1 MGSSLLALNHLNRIN
16 LTKMS
21 ETEVKTDA
29 PTAEEIKGTKR
40 TAEDELD
47 VAKKQ
52 KTENGSNGAGNGAA
66 AEENG
71 ADVEEEEDVDEED
84 KEALGEEE
92 EGEGEEDLDEEAEGE
107 EGEEEEDGE
116 GGGRGRRRLNFLVC
130 CHPTSSFRT
139 TYTKYATSSSSLLY
153 KKRGKKRST
162 ASVRKVPQSKRAKC
176 QTNSLLSTKRPNIR

>member
-1 MGSSLLALNHLNRIN
+1 MGVQPRLHHCSSSSLLALNHLNRIN

-84 KEALGEEE
+84 EEALGE
-92 EGEGEEDLDEEAEGE
+92 EEAEGE

-116 GGGRGRRRLNFLVC
+116 GEEEEEGDD
-130 CHPTSSFRT
+130 
-139 TYTKYATSSSSLLY
+139 
-153 KKRGKKRST
+153 
-162 ASVRKVPQSKRAKC
+162 
-176 QTNSLLSTKRPNIR
+176 

>member
-1 MGSSLLALNHLNRIN
+1 MGVQPRLHHCSSSSLLALNHLNRIN

-71 ADVEEEEDVDEED
+71 ADVEEEEDDEED
-84 KEALGEEE
+84 EEALGEEE

-116 GGGRGRRRLNFLVC
+116 GEEEEEGDD
-130 CHPTSSFRT
+130 
-139 TYTKYATSSSSLLY
+139 
-153 KKRGKKRST
+153 
-162 ASVRKVPQSKRAKC
+162 
-176 QTNSLLSTKRPNIR
+176 

>member
-71 ADVEEEEDVDEED
+71 ADAEEEEDVDEED
-84 KEALGEEE
+84 EEALGEE
-92 EGEGEEDLDEEAEGE
+92 E

-116 GGGRGRRRLNFLVC
+116 GEEEEEGDD
-130 CHPTSSFRT
+130 
-139 TYTKYATSSSSLLY
+139 
-153 KKRGKKRST
+153 
-162 ASVRKVPQSKRAKC
+162 
-176 QTNSLLSTKRPNIR
+176 

>member
-84 KEALGEEE
+84 EEALGEEE

-107 EGEEEEDGE
+107 E
-116 GGGRGRRRLNFLVC
+116 V
-130 CHPTSSFRT
+130 
-139 TYTKYATSSSSLLY
+139 
-153 KKRGKKRST
+153 KKRKTVRARRKRKETTKFSCLLSPNLVISYYIYQIRHLIIISALQKKGQIEIDCVSSKST
-162 ASVRKVPQSKRAKC
+162 PIQTREM
-176 QTNSLLSTKRPNIR
+176 QTNSLLSTKRPNI

>member
-52 KTENGSNGAGNGAA
+52 KTENGSNGA
-66 AEENG
+66 
-71 ADVEEEEDVDEED
+71 DVEEEEDVDEED
-84 KEALGEEE
+84 EEALGEEE

-116 GGGRGRRRLNFLVC
+116 GEEEEEGV
-130 CHPTSSFRT
+130 
-139 TYTKYATSSSSLLY
+139 
-153 KKRGKKRST
+153 
-162 ASVRKVPQSKRAKC
+162 
-176 QTNSLLSTKRPNIR
+176 

>member
-71 ADVEEEEDVDEED
+71 ADVEEEEDVDEE
-84 KEALGEEE
+84 
-92 EGEGEEDLDEEAEGE
+92 AEGE

-116 GGGRGRRRLNFLVC
+116 GEEEEEGDD
-130 CHPTSSFRT
+130 
-139 TYTKYATSSSSLLY
+139 
-153 KKRGKKRST
+153 
-162 ASVRKVPQSKRAKC
+162 
-176 QTNSLLSTKRPNIR
+176 

>member
-1 MGSSLLALNHLNRIN
+1 MGSLKLSVQPRRHHCPSSSFLALNHLYRIIPI
-16 LTKMS
+16 KMS

-40 TAEDELD
+40 TAEEEVDG
-47 VAKKQ
+47 AKKQ
-52 KTENGSNGAGNGAA
+52 KTENGANGAGNGAA

-84 KEALGEEE
+84 EEALEEE

-116 GGGRGRRRLNFLVC
+116 GEEEEEG
-130 CHPTSSFRT
+130 
-139 TYTKYATSSSSLLY
+139 
-153 KKRGKKRST
+153 
-162 ASVRKVPQSKRAKC
+162 
-176 QTNSLLSTKRPNIR
+176 